1 MKSMEASVLT
11 DRPKPRL
18 RGVVHLIAS
27 IAFVPAVV
35 ALILHARTGSGLTA
49 FVFGGSLVAVLS
61 VSAIYHTPRW
71 PEPIRARLR
80 LLDHSMIY
88 VLIAGSYTPLCSPL
102 GGSAAT
108 IMLPLVWV
116 AALLGVVKSLLWIE
130 SPRWVTAGLYVMF
143 GWAVIPYA
151 SDLYVVLGPTILTL
165 IAIGGFLYTLGAVVY
180 ACKWPNP
187 APSTFGYHEI
197 FHVLVVAA
205 STCHYAAVW
214 MTVS

>member
-1 MKSMEASVLT
+1 M

-18 RGVVHLIAS
+18 RGVVHLVAS

-35 ALILHARTGSGLTA
+35 ALILHARSGSGLTVS
-49 FVFGGSLVAVLS
+49 VFGVSLIALLS
-61 VSAIYHTPRW
+61 VSAIYHMPWW
-71 PEPIRARLR
+71 PEDIRARLR

-88 VLIAGSYTPLCSPL
+88 VLIAGSYTPLCYPL
-102 GGSAAT
+102 GGSAVT
-108 IMLPLVWV
+108 VMLPVMWA
-116 AALLGVVKSLLWIE
+116 AALLGVVKSLVWLA

-143 GWAVIPYA
+143 GWVVIPYA
-151 SDLYVVLGPTILTL
+151 ADLYAVLGPTTLIL
-165 IAIGGFLYTLGAVVY
+165 IAIGGLLYTLGAVIY
-180 ACKWPNP
+180 TCKWPNP
-187 APSTFGYHEI
+187 APLTFGYHEI